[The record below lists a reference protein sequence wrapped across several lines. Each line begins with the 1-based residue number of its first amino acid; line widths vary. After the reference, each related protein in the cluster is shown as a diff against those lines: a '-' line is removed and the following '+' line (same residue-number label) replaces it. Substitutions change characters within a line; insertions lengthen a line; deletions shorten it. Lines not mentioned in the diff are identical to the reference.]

1 MAAQV
6 DDVGRAR
13 VASCGGSHAGRWL
26 DCIPTALQLTAHARH
41 YQLALAMRL
50 GVALPEVVEASQ
62 AQRRCV
68 CTATH
73 DCYGRHPGL
82 CRRGNRAALWT
93 VRHDALQDALYG
105 VARAVGRVVH
115 VVGRVRWFSSGAL
128 AAVGRAMDRGLYAD
142 LVSAP
147 TTTAVAVLPSIFSEE
162 KAEFLTSD
170 NVKMQILQLGAALDR
185 GQVYNPT
192 SGEQYKQNM
201 DMARKKIELLIS
213 KRRPNSLRFQSM
225 EGEWE
230 LVLSTVPHG
239 IVSI

>member
-1 MAAQV
+1 MKEKKEGEKLGDMAV
-6 DDVGRAR
+6 AR
-13 VASCGGSHAGRWL
+13 TR
-26 DCIPTALQLTAHARH
+26 IPPFALLVVISVLLRSVCSFLTF
-41 YQLALAMRL
+41 
-50 GVALPEVVEASQ
+50 
-62 AQRRCV
+62 
-68 CTATH
+68 
-73 DCYGRHPGL
+73 
-82 CRRGNRAALWT
+82 GNRALPSRQKLSMST
-93 VRHDALQDALYG
+93 T
-105 VARAVGRVVH
+105 
-115 VVGRVRWFSSGAL
+115 
-128 AAVGRAMDRGLYAD
+128 
-142 LVSAP
+142 SAP

-201 DMARKKIELLIS
+201 DMARNKIELLIS
-213 KRRPNSLRFQSM
+213 KRRPNSLRFQAM